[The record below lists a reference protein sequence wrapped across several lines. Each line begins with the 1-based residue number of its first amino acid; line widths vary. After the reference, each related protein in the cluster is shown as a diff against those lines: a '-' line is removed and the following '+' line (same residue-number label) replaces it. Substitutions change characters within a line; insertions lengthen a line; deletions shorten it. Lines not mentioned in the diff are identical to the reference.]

1 MGRLNPK
8 IKLIVQLQNMFKNVH
23 EKYARYADTENNITL
38 TDEERKSMKPE
49 ELDIRNLGGQ
59 RNKDDLNL
67 LSTKHYFFGHVIL
80 LIWLQKIRER
90 RLARAAVLES
100 LPNTAAGIESVP
112 PSVPNTAYTAI
123 NKR

>member
-1 MGRLNPK
+1 MTQSFLDKSQNKGNELDFEKLLRQMGRLNPK
-8 IKLIVQLQNMFKNVH
+8 IKLIVQLQNQFKKVH

-49 ELDIRNLGGQ
+49 ELDIKNLGGQ

-80 LIWLQKIRER
+80 VIWLQKIRKR
-90 RLARAAVLES
+90 RLK
-100 LPNTAAGIESVP
+100 T
-112 PSVPNTAYTAI
+112 
-123 NKR
+123 